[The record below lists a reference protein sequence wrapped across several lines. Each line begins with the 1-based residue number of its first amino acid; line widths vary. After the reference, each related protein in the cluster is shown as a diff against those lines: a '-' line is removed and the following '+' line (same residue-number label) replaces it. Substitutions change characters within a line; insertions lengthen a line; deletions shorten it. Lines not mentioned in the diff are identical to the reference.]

1 MTTPTPMPESLASLD
16 QAAVRTLCANALRV
30 LAIDAVQAANSGH
43 PGMPMGMA
51 DIAEALWRHHLKHDP
66 ADPQWIDRDRFVVSN
81 GHGSM
86 LLYALLHLAGYP
98 LPMSELKRFRQLHSL
113 TPGHPEHGLT
123 PGVETTTGPLGQGI
137 TNAVG
142 MALAE
147 KLLAAEF
154 NRPGHTV
161 IDHRTWVFLGDGCLM
176 EGISHEAAS
185 LAGTWR
191 LNKLVAFY
199 DDNGISIDGDVK
211 GWFGDD
217 TPARFEAYGWT
228 VIRNVDGHDRLALDA
243 AIAAAKNA
251 TQPVLICCKTTI
263 GFGSPNRAGTAKVHG
278 EALGAEEIQR
288 TREQLG
294 WPWPAFEIPEGVRQA
309 WSAREQGAQARSA
322 WQMRFGAYA
331 EAHPELAHELLRRHA
346 SPGVP
351 NAAAEQAF
359 AKAIAEAETKRATVA
374 SRKASQELLNAVAPA
389 IPELL
394 GGSADLTGSNLT
406 DWKGHK
412 PLLGSGTGNHVHYG
426 VREFGMAAIMNGVAL
441 HGGFRP
447 YGGTFLTFS
456 DYSRNALRMS
466 ALMKLPVVHV
476 FTHDSIGLGED
487 GPTHQ
492 PVEHVSSLRL
502 IPGLDVW
509 RPADATETAVAWRQ
523 ALRRADGPSALMLSR
538 QGLPHA
544 GDGTERAEL
553 IARGGYVLRRPADEQ
568 VVLIATGSE
577 VSVALAAATLLKEE
591 GIAARVV
598 SVPSLDVFERQTEAW
613 RAEVIPRHLPR
624 LAVEAGSTGLWWKYV
639 GERGDVVGLD
649 RFGESAP
656 AGDLFRLFGITAEMV
671 AVRATRLVGARTAEP
686 ETVTH

>member
-1 MTTPTPMPESLASLD
+1 MTTTPSLD
-16 QAAVRTLCANALRV
+16 AAALRTLCANALRV

-86 LLYALLHLAGYP
+86 LLYALLHLSGYA
-98 LPMSELKRFRQLHSL
+98 LPMGELRRFRQLHSL

-154 NRPGHTV
+154 NKPGHAV
-161 IDHRTWVFLGDGCLM
+161 IDHRTYVFLGDGCLM
-176 EGISHEAAS
+176 EGISHEACS

-191 LNKLVAFY
+191 LNKLIAFY

-228 VIRNVDGHDRLALDA
+228 VLRDVDGHDRAALDA
-243 AIAAAKNA
+243 AITAAKTA
-251 TQPVLICCKTTI
+251 TQPVLICCRTQI
-263 GFGSPNRAGTAKVHG
+263 GHGSPNRAGTARAHG
-278 EALGAEEIQR
+278 EALGAEEIQL

-294 WPWPAFEIPEGVRQA
+294 WSWPAFEIPEVVREA
-309 WSAREQGAQARSA
+309 WSARERGTQVRRE
-322 WQMRFGAYA
+322 WQQRFGAYA
-331 EAHPELAHELLRRHA
+331 EAHPDKAHELLRRHA

-351 NAAAEQAF
+351 HAPADRAF
-359 AKAIAEAETKRATVA
+359 AQAIADTEAKRATVA
-374 SRKASQELLNAVAPA
+374 TRKASQELLNAVAPSM
-389 IPELL
+389 PELL

-412 PLLGSGTGNHVHYG
+412 PLLGAGTGNHVHYG
-426 VREFGMAAIMNGVAL
+426 VREFGMAAIMNGIAL

-447 YGGTFLTFS
+447 CGGTFLTFS

-523 ALRRADGPSALMLSR
+523 SLRRSDGPSALALSR

-544 GDGTERAEL
+544 GEAGQERIDG
-553 IARGGYVLRRPADEQ
+553 IARGGYVLRRPAHEQ
-568 VVLIATGSE
+568 VVLISTGSE
-577 VSVALAAATLLKEE
+577 VQVALAAATLLGEE

-598 SVPSLDVFERQTEAW
+598 SVPCLDVFERQDDGYRT
-613 RAEVIPRHLPR
+613 EVIPRHLPR
-624 LAVEAGSTGLWWKYV
+624 LAVEAGSSGLWWKYV
-639 GERGDVVGLD
+639 GENGDVVGLD

-671 AVRATRLVGARTAEP
+671 AVRATRLVAAAAKP
-686 ETVTH
+686 ELATQ

>member
-1 MTTPTPMPESLASLD
+1 MTTTTPSLD
-16 QAAVRTLCANALRV
+16 HAALRTLCANALRV

-86 LLYALLHLAGYP
+86 LLYALLHLSGYA
-98 LPMSELKRFRQLHSL
+98 LPMSELRRFRQLHSL

-154 NRPGHTV
+154 NKPGHAV
-161 IDHRTWVFLGDGCLM
+161 IDHRTYVFLGDGCLM
-176 EGISHEAAS
+176 EGISHEACS

-191 LNKLVAFY
+191 LNKLIAFY

-228 VIRNVDGHDRLALDA
+228 VMRNVDGHDRAALDS
-243 AIAAAKNA
+243 AIAAAKTA
-251 TQPVLICCKTTI
+251 TQPVLICCKTQI
-263 GFGSPNRAGTAKVHG
+263 GHGSPNRAGTAKAHG
-278 EALGAEEIQR
+278 EALGAEEIKL

-294 WPWPAFEIPEGVRQA
+294 WSWPAFEIPEVVREA
-309 WSAREQGAQARSA
+309 WSARERGAQARRE
-322 WQMRFGAYA
+322 WQQRFGAYA
-331 EAHPELAHELLRRHA
+331 EAHPDRAHELLRRHA
-346 SPGVP
+346 SPCAP
-351 NAAAEQAF
+351 NAAADRAF
-359 AKAIAEAETKRATVA
+359 AQAIADTEAKRATVA
-374 SRKASQELLNAVAPA
+374 TRKASQELLNAVAPA
-389 IPELL
+389 MPELL

-406 DWKGHK
+406 DWKGHQ
-412 PLLGSGTGNHVHYG
+412 PLVGAGTGNHVHYG
-426 VREFGMAAIMNGVAL
+426 VREFGMAAIMNGIAL

-502 IPGLDVW
+502 VPGLDVW
-509 RPADATETAVAWRQ
+509 RPADATETAVAWRES
-523 ALRRADGPSALMLSR
+523 LRRSDGPSALALSR

-544 GDGTERAEL
+544 AEAGQERTDA
-553 IARGGYVLRRPADEQ
+553 IAKGGYVLRRPAHEQ

-577 VSVALAAATLLKEE
+577 VQVALAAATLLGEE

-598 SVPSLDVFERQTEAW
+598 SVPCLDVFERQGDDY

-624 LAVEAGSTGLWWKYV
+624 LAVEAGSSGLWWKYV
-639 GERGDVVGLD
+639 GENGDVVGLD

-671 AVRATRLVGARTAEP
+671 AVRATRLVAAAAKP
-686 ETVTH
+686 ELATH